1 MITVGTGTYSQ
12 NSRVRVVVDYV
23 DMVKIT
29 KCNLKSEYGTYQ
41 YLQFENCKPTLSVGL
56 RRHGVRAVVEP
67 VFIRCGDYNNNHI

>member
-29 KCNLKSEYGTYQ
+29 KFNLKSEYGT
-41 YLQFENCKPTLSVGL
+41 
-56 RRHGVRAVVEP
+56 
-67 VFIRCGDYNNNHI
+67 